1 MHFTRKFSVLTRLI
15 SATFAVLLFTGVEA
29 GAKSQSERAVSLALK
44 GQYRSAMST
53 ARDPLAR
60 KVVEWIYLQ
69 SKPTDAGYQ
78 RLMNFSRRNSHWP
91 KSSRIESS
99 AEGHLIGANVPVT
112 VLQAHFRG
120 RSPRSPEGKI
130 ALARLKLASGDR
142 AGASKLVRSAW
153 LDTNLSKTGEDIIAR
168 QYRSLLKKGDFH
180 ARWTRFIYKR
190 KMSAATRNANRI
202 SRTHK
207 AATRAAA
214 LLFKRKSAGL
224 KAYKKLPK
232 NIRNSLAMQFALARY
247 YRWTRKPKSAA
258 NVLVRVNAKA
268 ANAGAGNV
276 WWKIRKRTAR
286 DLLGPGNRKH
296 WRQAYQLGAQH
307 GFTKGKSFA
316 EGEFLAGWIAL
327 RFLNEP
333 KRAYAHFARIPGSTT
348 SPTRLSRGWY
358 WLGRSQ
364 LALGRPADA
373 RASYRKAAAYHTRFY
388 GQLARDALG
397 LGGKPLP
404 LKTVSASPG
413 DKAAVRQDE
422 LLRAFTLVAR
432 AGGRKYERGFLWA
445 MSRRFKTPSQ
455 HAAVSG
461 HIHTHSGY
469 ANAMRY
475 AKIAKLRNVHVDN
488 WAFPKGAMPRW
499 KRLGKPVERALVF
512 GLSRQES
519 EFQATAGSHAGAQ
532 GLMQLMPGTAKI
544 VAKKY
549 RQRHR
554 RSRLTREPAYNVM
567 LGTALLGDLMDDYDG
582 SIIMTLAA
590 YNAGPGN
597 VRKWVAKF
605 GDPRSRGVDPLDW
618 TESITFQETRQYV
631 RKVMA
636 NMHVYRNR
644 FGSRRL
650 HGMMADL
657 HGAGGKTGTVPLK
670 AACGGSGGALS
681 IASLIATC

>member
-1 MHFTRKFSVLTRLI
+1 MHISRTFSEHARPVIIVCT
-15 SATFAVLLFTGVEA
+15 TLLMA
-29 GAKSQSERAVSLALK
+29 ALPAQAKGQSERAVALALK
-44 GQYRSAMST
+44 GQHQSAQSAT
-53 ARDPLAR
+53 RDPLAR
-60 KVVEWIYLQ
+60 KVVEWLYLQ

-78 RLMNFSRRNSHWP
+78 RLMSFARANGHWP
-91 KSSRIESS
+91 KSKKIESA
-99 AEGHLIGANVPVT
+99 AEGYLISSSAPVT
-112 VLQAHFRG
+112 VLQAHFNG
-120 RSPRSPEGKI
+120 RSPKSPEGKV
-130 ALARLKLASGDR
+130 ALARLKLASGDK
-142 AGASKLVRSAW
+142 AGAGTLVRSAW
-153 LDTNLSKTGEDIIAR
+153 LDINLSKTGEDIILR
-168 QYRSLLKKGDFH
+168 QHRSLLKKNDLH

-190 KMSAATRNANRI
+190 KIRDAVRNANRI
-202 SRTHK
+202 SRTHAK
-207 AATRAAA
+207 ATQAAA
-214 LLFKRKSAGL
+214 LLFKRRKSGVS
-224 KAYKKLPK
+224 AYKKLPA
-232 NIRNSLAMQFALARY
+232 NLRNSHAMQFALARY
-247 YRWTRKPKSAA
+247 YRWTKKPMAAA
-258 NVLVRVNAKA
+258 NVLVRVNAKS
-268 ANAGAGNV
+268 ANVGAGNA
-276 WWKIRKRTAR
+276 WWKIRKRIAR
-286 DLLGPGNRKH
+286 DLLGPANRKY
-296 WRQAYQLGAQH
+296 WKKAYQLGAQH

-333 KRAYAHFARIPGSTT
+333 KLAYGHFARIPGSTT
-348 SPTRLSRGWY
+348 SPTRLSRGYY
-358 WLGRSQ
+358 WIGRTQ
-364 LALGRPADA
+364 LALGHPADA
-373 RASYRKAAAYHTRFY
+373 KASYRKAAAYPSRFY

-397 LGGKPLP
+397 LGNKPLP
-404 LKTVSASPG
+404 IKTVTGTAA
-413 DKAAVRQDE
+413 DKAAIQRDE
-422 LLRAFTLVAR
+422 LVRAFTLVAR
-432 AGGRKYERGFLWA
+432 AKGRKHERGFLWA
-445 MSRRFKTPSQ
+445 ISRRFKTAGK
-455 HAAVSG
+455 HAAVSA

-499 KRLGKPVERALVF
+499 KQLGKPVERALVF

-519 EFQATAGSHAGAQ
+519 EFNASAGSHAGAQ

-554 RSRLTREPAYNVM
+554 RSRLTRDPAYNVM
-567 LGTALLGDLMDDYDG
+567 LGTALLGDLMDDYNG

-605 GDPRSRGVDPLDW
+605 GDPRSRGIDPLDW
-618 TESITFQETRQYV
+618 VESITFQETRQYV

-657 HGAGGKTGTVPLK
+657 HGAGGKTGTVPIK
-670 AACGGSGGALS
+670 AACGGNGGALS